1 VGGIQLAGLFGLL
14 LVEDEEA
21 IKQKLMNNVPWSDYG
36 FDPVLGAS
44 NGLEALT
51 ILEQNSIDIM
61 VTDVQMPKMNG
72 IELIKEIK
80 KRNYQLKIVVIS
92 GFAEFEYAQES
103 IKLNV
108 SDYLLK
114 PFASRKLLELVLR
127 LKEQL
132 ELERAERSE
141 LQDLRESLHKNLEAL
156 REKFFMNLLNHN
168 LASADMVAELEFLD
182 LKKLESGAYQVIVVE
197 IPEGLLREISEE
209 EKYLLNLQFL
219 NQVKQLLKD
228 STYQYY
234 IINQLRNQVTVIFS
248 GPDQDLP
255 IRFEEYLAQLQI
267 VLKQPI
273 IIGVGGKYSGLND
286 LSVSYREACL
296 ALQCRYIHGPNRVFT
311 ISDLNLDNPFYHK
324 QFYYL
329 HKNRLFDDLRVGAQE
344 AIINDIKSFIQELRS
359 SNMTPESSRIITSN
373 LILLTYTTLNELG
386 YNPAELFGATFSP
399 LTEVNRTESLDELEV
414 FLVNFFEKINTYAGQ
429 KRISVNQ
436 SLVDD
441 IRRHIEENFA
451 QDITL
456 SEMANQYKISPGY
469 LSLLFTERTGKNFI
483 DYLTE
488 RRIKKAQEL
497 LKHTDMKIYEIA
509 EAIGYNDS
517 YYFSNCFK
525 KVVGITPSEFR
536 EHNL

>member
-1 VGGIQLAGLFGLL
+1 LAGLL

-21 IKQKLMNNVPWSDYG
+21 IKQKLMNNVSWIDYG

-44 NGLEALT
+44 NGLEALAV
-51 ILEQNSIDIM
+51 LEQNSIDIM

-132 ELERAERSE
+132 ELERAEKSE

-168 LASADMVAELEFLD
+168 LASADMVAELEFLG
-182 LKKLESGAYQVIVVE
+182 LKKLESGTYQVTVVE

-228 STYQYY
+228 SIYHCY

-248 GPDQDLP
+248 GPDQDLL
-255 IRFEEYLAQLQI
+255 IRLEEYLTQLQI
-267 VLKQPI
+267 ALKQPI

-296 ALQCRYIHGPNRVFT
+296 ALQCRYIHGPNRVFS

-359 SNMTPESSRIITSN
+359 SNLTPESSRIITSN

-386 YNPAELFGATFSP
+386 YNPTEVFGLSFSP

-414 FLVNFFEKINTYAGQ
+414 FLVGFFEKINAYVGE

-436 SLVDD
+436 SLVDE
-441 IRRHIEENFA
+441 IRRHIEDNYA
-451 QDITL
+451 QDISL
-456 SEMANQYKISPGY
+456 SDMANRYKISPGY

-483 DYLTE
+483 EYLTE

-509 EAIGYNDS
+509 CAVGYNDS
-517 YYFSNCFK
+517 YYFSSCFK
-525 KVVGITPSEFR
+525 KLVGMTPSEYR
-536 EHNL
+536 EHGL